1 MLNLKGYFPSKNV
14 SMNSEAR
21 FPNACSATSGNC
33 KKLPGMGQTRLDAIG
48 SSNFFGIVS
57 ANFWQFLL
65 NTFFSVVFVEVL
77 DVCQKFL
84 ASSCKRLEL
93 LDFVLLC
100 DGMPEWSQ
108 LVWEMV
114 FKLMELVSRVSE
126 SGDWTWVNNFL
137 IWVAP
142 L

>member
-1 MLNLKGYFPSKNV
+1 MLV
-14 SMNSEAR
+14 
-21 FPNACSATSGNC
+21 
-33 KKLPGMGQTRLDAIG
+33 QRLREIAKSYLAWVQHDLMPVG
-48 SSNFFGIVS
+48 SSNFFRIVS

-84 ASSCKRLEL
+84 ASSRKRLEL

-126 SGDWTWVNNFL
+126 SRDWTCVYSLL
-137 IWVAP
+137 IWVPP

>member
-1 MLNLKGYFPSKNV
+1 M
-14 SMNSEAR
+14 
-21 FPNACSATSGNC
+21 
-33 KKLPGMGQTRLDAIG
+33 
-48 SSNFFGIVS
+48 
-57 ANFWQFLL
+57 
-65 NTFFSVVFVEVL
+65 EVL

-84 ASSCKRLEL
+84 ASSRKRLEL

-114 FKLMELVSRVSE
+114 FNSWNLSPGSQKIGTGLVYITFSIGWHRFEACVA
-126 SGDWTWVNNFL
+126 DRFL
-137 IWVAP
+137 

>member
-21 FPNACSATSGNC
+21 FPNACSATARNC
-33 KKLPGMGQTRLDAIG
+33 KSYLAWVKHDLMPVG

-108 LVWEMV
+108 VLWEMV
-114 FKLMELVSRVSE
+114 FKLMELSPE
-126 SGDWTWVNNFL
+126 SQKVGTGL
-137 IWVAP
+137 G
-142 L
+142 